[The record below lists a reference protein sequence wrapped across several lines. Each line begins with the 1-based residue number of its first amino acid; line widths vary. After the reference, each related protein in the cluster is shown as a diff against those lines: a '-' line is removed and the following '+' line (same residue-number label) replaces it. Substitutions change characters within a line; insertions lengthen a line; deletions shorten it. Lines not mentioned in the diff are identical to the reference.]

1 MNILTPRPAKVD
13 FPKTLPGFEHVNR
26 FWDNTHQRYAAK
38 IMPGEFYVSNR
49 KDEVIATV
57 LGSCISA
64 CVRDPIAKVGG
75 MNHFMLPATE
85 EANFLGAA
93 TRYGQ
98 WAMEYLINE
107 VLKQGGRRER
117 LEVKIFGGGQ
127 VLSNMTD
134 IGKKN
139 IDFARDYLQN
149 EGLRIQSEDVG
160 TVFPRKVLFFPD
172 SGRVRV
178 KRLKSTR
185 NDTVVKRETEYLRT
199 IQKPTDT
206 AGEIELF

>member
-1 MNILTPRPAKVD
+1 MNLATKPKKED
-13 FPKTLPGFEHVNR
+13 FPQTLPGFEHVNR
-26 FWDNTHQRYAAK
+26 FWDPRNKRYAAK

-49 KDEVIATV
+49 TDEVVATV

-64 CVRDPIAKVGG
+64 CIRDPIAKVGG

-85 EANFLGAA
+85 EQNFLGAA

-134 IGKKN
+134 IGAKN
-139 IDFARDYLQN
+139 IRFARDFLER
-149 EGLRIQSEDVG
+149 EGLPILSEDVG
-160 TVFPRKVLFFPD
+160 EIFPRKVLFFPD
-172 SGRVRV
+172 TGRVRV
-178 KRLKSTR
+178 KRLQSTR
-185 NDTVVKRETEYLRT
+185 NETVVKRETEYMRN
-199 IQKPTDT
+199 IQAKPDQS
-206 AGEIELF
+206 GDVELF

>member
-1 MNILTPRPAKVD
+1 MSVLSQRPAKAD
-13 FPKTLPGFEHVNR
+13 FPRTLPGFEHVNR
-26 FWDNTHQRYAAK
+26 FWDNAHQRYAAK

-49 KDEVIATV
+49 TDEVIATV

-64 CVRDPIAKVGG
+64 CVRDPVAKVGG

-85 EANFLGAA
+85 EQNFLGAA

-134 IGKKN
+134 IGAKN
-139 IDFARDYLQN
+139 IAFAREYLSR
-149 EGLRIQSEDVG
+149 EGFRIQSEDVG

-178 KRLKSTR
+178 KRLQSTR
-185 NDTVVKRETEYLRT
+185 NDTVVKRETEYLQT
-199 IQKPTDT
+199 IQKAGDNS
-206 AGEIELF
+206 GEIELF